1 MVYQLGYAGRFPKF
15 PQKKLFYISCGY
27 SRKQLSEGEASMSVK
42 YIRNFVAGSVGLG
55 RVTVFALVVVFLAAC
70 QQREETPDVVVV
82 SPSPTTPASPAPS
95 VVVVSPSPTTP
106 ASPTPSVVTTTEPI
120 TDVVVVATTQ
130 DQQSLVNRQVLLTN
144 TPVQSVVGDRTFWVG
159 PSNTQQMFVVLDE
172 ALDSGSTE
180 KRLDINAGQTLTVNG
195 LIRPMP
201 SLADAQ
207 KQWGLSA
214 AEAEAL
220 KNQKVY
226 LQASQVQQ
234 K

>member
-1 MVYQLGYAGRFPKF
+1 MK
-15 PQKKLFYISCGY
+15 
-27 SRKQLSEGEASMSVK
+27 
-42 YIRNFVAGSVGLG
+42 NFVAGSVWLG
-55 RVTVFALVVVFLAAC
+55 TTVLALVVVSLAAC
-70 QQREETPDVVVV
+70 EQREETPNVVVV
-82 SPSPTTPASPAPS
+82 SPSPTTPVATAPS
-95 VVVVSPSPTTP
+95 VVIVSPSPTVP
-106 ASPTPSVVTTTEPI
+106 ASTAPTVVTTTEPI

-130 DQQSLVNRQVLLTN
+130 DQQSLVNRQVQLTN

-180 KRLDINAGQTLTVNG
+180 KRLDVNAGQMLTING
-195 LIRPMP
+195 LLRPMP
-201 SLADAQ
+201 NTADAQ

-214 AEAEAL
+214 TETEAL
-220 KNQKVY
+220 KSQKVY

>member
-1 MVYQLGYAGRFPKF
+1 ML
-15 PQKKLFYISCGY
+15 I
-27 SRKQLSEGEASMSVK
+27 K
-42 YIRNFVAGSVGLG
+42 YMKNFVAGSVWLG
-55 RVTVFALVVVFLAAC
+55 TTVLALVVVSLAAC
-70 QQREETPDVVVV
+70 EQREETPNVVVV
-82 SPSPTTPASPAPS
+82 SPSPTTPVATAPS
-95 VVVVSPSPTTP
+95 VVIVSPSPTVP
-106 ASPTPSVVTTTEPI
+106 ASTAPTVVTTTEPI

-130 DQQSLVNRQVLLTN
+130 DQQSLVNRQVQLTN

-180 KRLDINAGQTLTVNG
+180 KRLDVNAGQMLTING
-195 LIRPMP
+195 LLRPMP
-201 SLADAQ
+201 NTADAQ

-214 AEAEAL
+214 TETEAL
-220 KNQKVY
+220 KSQKVY

>member
-1 MVYQLGYAGRFPKF
+1 
-15 PQKKLFYISCGY
+15 
-27 SRKQLSEGEASMSVK
+27 MSVK
-42 YIRNFVAGSVGLG
+42 YIKNLVAGSVWLS
-55 RVTVFALVVVFLAAC
+55 RVTVSTFLVMFLGAC
-70 QQREETPDVVVV
+70 EQREETPNVVVV
-82 SPSPTTPASPAPS
+82 SPSPTTPVATAPS
-95 VVVVSPSPTTP
+95 VIVVSPSPTIP
-106 ASPTPSVVTTTEPI
+106 VSAAPTVVTTTEPI
-120 TDVVVVATTQ
+120 TDIVAVTTTQ
-130 DQQSLVNRQVLLTN
+130 NQQSLVDRQVQLTS

-180 KRLDINAGQTLTVNG
+180 KRLDVNAGQMLTING

-201 SLADAQ
+201 GVADAQ

-220 KNQKVY
+220 KSQKVY